1 MEKAITTAELV
12 GVSGSILAIRAYIHK
27 IAETPCNILIT
38 GESGTGK
45 ELVARLVH
53 RLSPRREKPFVCINC
68 AAIPDTLLESEL
80 FGFERGAFTGAYTR
94 REGRLKAAN
103 GGTVLFDEIG
113 DLSPYA
119 QAKLLRAIE
128 DKEVQPLG
136 GEETTRLDIRVV
148 AATHQSLEE
157 LVAAGRFRQDLY
169 FRLKVARIHLP
180 PLRERKQDLP
190 TLVEHLL
197 NRLDQQYEKRVV
209 SVSGAV
215 LEAFLRYHWPGNIRE
230 LRNLC
235 EVALVHATGARLEWQ
250 DLPEEFRKA
259 VGATPEEPL
268 EEKDRLL
275 AALLSTN
282 WNKSKA
288 AQRLNWSRWTLYRK
302 MQKHHIQ
309 TPTSLSSA
317 PPHKD

>member
-1 MEKAITTAELV
+1 MEKVVTTAELV
-12 GVSGSILAIRAYIHK
+12 GASESILAIRAYIHK
-27 IAETPCNILIT
+27 IAETPCNTLIT

-45 ELVARLVH
+45 ELVARLIH
-53 RLSPRREKPFVCINC
+53 HLSPRRGRPFVCINC

-94 REGRLKAAN
+94 REGRLKAAE
-103 GGTVLFDEIG
+103 GGTVFFDEIG

-128 DKEVQPLG
+128 DKEVQRLG
-136 GEETTRLDIRVV
+136 SEETARLDIRVM

-190 TLVEHLL
+190 ALVEHLL
-197 NRLDQQYEKRVV
+197 TRLGEQYEKRVAAV
-209 SVSGAV
+209 SPAV

-230 LRNLC
+230 LRNIC

-250 DLPEEFRKA
+250 DLPEEFRKT
-259 VGATPEEPL
+259 VGAAQEEPL

-309 TPTSLSSA
+309 TPAGLPSA